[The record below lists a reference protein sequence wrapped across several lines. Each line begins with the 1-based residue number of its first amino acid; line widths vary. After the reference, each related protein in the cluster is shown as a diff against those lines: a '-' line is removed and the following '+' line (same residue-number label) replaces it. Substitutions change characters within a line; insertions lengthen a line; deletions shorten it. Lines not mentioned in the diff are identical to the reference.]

1 MSQISKVTVLTPMNP
16 VTGYSQVHL
25 VIRMKAVIYRNYGSP
40 EVLRLEEVEKP
51 VPGDDQVL
59 IQVRAASVN
68 PYDWHFMRGSPR
80 VIRVLTGI
88 GRPRFHGLGAD
99 IAGEVM
105 AAGPKVTQFKPGDA
119 VYGMGRGAFAEFACI
134 DESHLAIKPQDM
146 TFAQAASIPIAGLT
160 ALQAV
165 RDKARVQPGQRVLI
179 NGAAGGVGTF
189 AVQMAKWMG
198 AEVAGVCSTRNL
210 ELVRSLGADHVIDYT
225 REDFTTGSRRY
236 NAILE
241 CVGNRPFSTARSVL
255 TSDGAYVGIG
265 GGGPD
270 RSSISLFGGM
280 LKNTALSWFASQ
292 KLTGMMAKAN
302 TADLDIISGLVTSGK
317 LTPVIDRQYRLEEV
331 PDAMR
336 YIETGHA
343 RGKVVIV
350 I

>member
-1 MSQISKVTVLTPMNP
+1 
-16 VTGYSQVHL
+16 
-25 VIRMKAVIYRNYGSP
+25 MKAIIYRNYGP
-40 EVLRLEEVEKP
+40 PDVLRLEEAQKP
-51 VPGDDQVL
+51 VPADDQVL
-59 IQVRAASVN
+59 IQVRAASAN
-68 PYDWHFMRGSPR
+68 PYDWHFMRGAPR

-88 GRPRFHGLGAD
+88 GRPRFQGLGAD
-99 IAGEVM
+99 MAGEVM
-105 AAGPKVTQFKPGDA
+105 AAGRKVTQFKPGDM
-119 VYGMGRGAFAEFACI
+119 VYGMGRGAFAEFACVS
-134 DESHLAIKPQDM
+134 ESHLAIKPQDM

-165 RDKARVQPGQRVLI
+165 RDKASVQPGQRVLI

-189 AVQMAKWMG
+189 AVQIAKWMG
-198 AEVAGVCSTRNL
+198 AEVTGVCSTRNL

-225 REDFTTGSRRY
+225 REGFTTGSRRY

-241 CVGNRPFSTARSVL
+241 CVGNCPFSIARSVL

-270 RSSISLFGGM
+270 RSSFSLLGGM

-302 TADLDIISGLVTSGK
+302 TTDLDIISELVTTGK
-317 LTPVIDRQYRLEEV
+317 LTPVIDRQYRLDEV

-336 YIETGHA
+336 YVETGHA